1 MVELYGGAVITN
13 LPVGIVDVSDMRQVP
28 DNQEVFI
35 IEEGDKDISIIFD
48 LLEQVDAQDINT
60 ALKMHIDDMLETNQ
74 FTMIEEIDL
83 KFLDTKIH
91 TCYVNSNNSIHL
103 ISLIRLSKVETDI
116 VISMHVASSDIN
128 FVKDKY
134 YGVFKAAGQNYNIKN
149 WDLFN

>member
-1 MVELYGGAVITN
+1 MVELYGGAVTTT

-74 FTMIEEIDL
+74 FTMIEEIAL

>member
-1 MVELYGGAVITN
+1 MVELYGGAVTTN